1 MFVSA
6 YASVF
11 VSARLYAPVFARACA
26 CACACRRDVRVSLL
40 AFVLVAVFASVPVS
54 VSFFLS
60 APVFASFFV
69 FASLSVPGHA
79 PLWLWACVVVRM
91 LAPAVV
97 RVRLFIGSLAAASLC
112 VCESTGLYVCV
123 STTVLALR
131 GTSAAACLVSAS
143 LCSCAG
149 R

>member
-1 MFVSA
+1 VFVSA

-26 CACACRRDVRVSLL
+26 CACACLRDVRVSLL
-40 AFVLVAVFASVPVS
+40 AFALVAAFASVPVS

-69 FASLSVPGHA
+69 FASLSVPGRT
-79 PLWLWACVVVRM
+79 PLWLWVCVVVRM

-97 RVRLFIGSLAAASLC
+97 RVRLFICSLAAASLC
-112 VCESTGLYVCV
+112 VCV
-123 STTVLALR
+123 
-131 GTSAAACLVSAS
+131 
-143 LCSCAG
+143 
-149 R
+149 